1 MHILAVLR
9 RFGLDFKNNKPN
21 FYNGFFLGGTEVTS
35 TAEEL
40 NKLDGL
46 TATVSELNVLDG
58 VTSTTAELNILDG
71 VTAVAADL
79 NKVAGMAAKG
89 ASIHKV
95 AVVSLAD
102 ADTAAGVLNWT
113 NAEAASILVTGVIV
127 NVTTTATGACTLDI
141 GYANSGISADTIM
154 DGLDVG
160 TAIGTFNS
168 IDHKGTNGLGTHGY
182 VMGATERITASKAS
196 GSAAGLVGKAYIFY
210 TTL

>member
-9 RFGLDFKNNKPN
+9 RFGLDFKSNKPN

-35 TAEEL
+35 TAAEL
-40 NKLDGL
+40 NALHGITPD
-46 TATVSELNVLDG
+46 VN
-58 VTSTTAELNILDG
+58 ELNILNG

-79 NKVAGMAAKG
+79 NKTAGMNAKG

-95 AVVSLAD
+95 AVVSLAAAD
-102 ADTAAGVLNWT
+102 AAAGVLNWT
-113 NAEAASILVTGVIV
+113 NAEGAGIIVTGVIL
-127 NVTTTATGACTLDI
+127 NITTKAAGACTLDV

-168 IDHKGTNGLGTHGY
+168 IDNKGSNGLGTHGY
-182 VMGATERITASKAS
+182 AMGATERITASKAS
-196 GSAAGLVGKAYIFY
+196 GAAAGLVGKAYIFY